1 MPSRQITN
9 INPGKEFH
17 NAQTPNTK
25 HPNTRIPEHPT
36 PDTRHLNTE
45 TRRWERATFWFL
57 LITSLLRLTQLWR
70 VELAPDEAYYWD
82 WSRHLAWGYY
92 DQGPFIAYLIRLTTL
107 LFGTNEFGVRIGV
120 WASCLGALIC
130 AYILAKR
137 IFSPL
142 AGFLTVVLLA
152 ATPLL
157 TVGSLIATYDPPLVF
172 FWALALVFLERAL
185 FGTNEAGQKRAWLWA
200 GLAVGLGFLSKHT
213 MLLLLPCLLLFL
225 LISPPHRKWLRRP
238 EPYAA
243 FLITLLLYVGVLWWN
258 AHHHWWTFG
267 HLGYLAYKTKHTPLS
282 RLGEFIGSQALLLGP
297 GLFLACVAAGVQV
310 FRYSRA
316 SSEEVRAN
324 KLYDATPNTEY
335 PISEHL
341 NTRTPETLFLFCHG
355 FPVLLF
361 FCLMALRSQV
371 QANWAPCAWITPT
384 ILWAGWAA
392 LRLEEKK
399 KKRKEEEKTEEQG
412 TGNREQGTEDNAE
425 RGMRNDELDAHS
437 SLITHHSSLP
447 VLSTINYQLSTIFL
461 TSALLTVLMLS
472 PELRSA
478 VGIRLQPK
486 DDVTTQM
493 YGWRDLAAHVQEV
506 RKDMAKSGQP
516 VFIAGNGYQYCAL
529 MGFYLPDHPPTY
541 DMFLHWRLT
550 MYAAHVERLEAH
562 LGDNAIFFNDGESDV
577 NDLRQIFERVEWD
590 PPFPIRR
597 AGSPTPIRYVHIARC
612 YGYRRYT
619 GLNWAV
625 GG

>member
-1 MPSRQITN
+1 MPSRQTTN
-9 INPGKEFH
+9 ANRGKEFH
-17 NAQTPNTK
+17 NAQTPN
-25 HPNTRIPEHPT
+25 IEHPKTENRT
-36 PDTRHLNTE
+36 PEHLNTE
-45 TRRWERATFWFL
+45 PRRWERATFWFL

-185 FGTNEAGQKRAWLWA
+185 FGANEAGQKRAWLWA

-243 FLITLLLYVGVLWWN
+243 FLITLLLYTGVLWWN

-267 HLGYLAYKTKHTPLS
+267 HLGYLSYKTKHTPLS

-297 GLFLACVAAGVQV
+297 GLFIACVAAGVQV
-310 FRYSRA
+310 FGVGCSVFGIRGFRSSRA
-316 SSEEVRAN
+316 SLEEEGTN
-324 KLYDATPNTEY
+324 KFYDTVPNTEHRT
-335 PISEHL
+335 PEHL

-392 LRLEEKK
+392 FRLEEE
-399 KKRKEEEKTEEQG
+399 KRRRGEEERRGQGKETEDRRQK
-412 TGNREQGTEDNAE
+412 TGNYQ
-425 RGMRNDELDAHS
+425 
-437 SLITHHSSLP
+437 
-447 VLSTINYQLSTIFL
+447 LSTINYQLLSIL
-461 TSALLTVLMLS
+461 GTSALLTVLMLS

-486 DDVTTQM
+486 ADVTTQM
-493 YGWRDLAAHVQEV
+493 YGWRDLAAHVQKI
-506 RKDMAKSGQP
+506 RNTMAKSGQP

-550 MYAAHVERLEAH
+550 MYAAHVERLESH
-562 LGDNAIFFNDGESDV
+562 LGDDAIFFNDGESDV

-590 PPFPIRR
+590 PPFPIYR
-597 AGSPTPIRYVHIARC
+597 AGNPTPIRYVHIARC

-619 GLNWAV
+619 GLNWSV